1 MQHFTRREK
10 IKHLLGFPV
19 IIASLGYFVDI
30 YDLLLFGIVRIPS
43 LKDMG
48 LEADTVGTMILNYQ
62 MVGLVLGG
70 IIWGVF
76 GDKKGRLS
84 VLFGSI
90 VVYSLANIANGLV
103 QSIDQ
108 YIVCRFNAGM
118 KGAAKLGMGKVG
130 QVVTGA
136 TGVYAGQKPVMQ

>member
-90 VVYSLANIANGLV
+90 IVYSLAQHHL
-103 QSIDQ
+103 
-108 YIVCRFNAGM
+108 Y
-118 KGAAKLGMGKVG
+118 
-130 QVVTGA
+130 QVTSFI
-136 TGVYAGQKPVMQ
+136 PVLSSLLRLNWMLRIRT